1 MRLLSTI
8 TLVAGLSLAAA
19 SLSAQD
25 STQTPT
31 RNVPDSLVSQAKI
44 TEDSARAVAMKRV
57 PGTVQSTV
65 LERKRSR
72 LVYEFGIQRAGRTG
86 TTKVTVSATNGK
98 VVSVARM
105 GAGAKSKSA
114 TRRSS

>member
-19 SLSAQD
+19 GLSAQD
-25 STQTPT
+25 STQAPT

-98 VVSVARM
+98 VVSVARV
-105 GAGAKSKSA
+105 GAKSKSA

>member
-25 STQTPT
+25 STQAPT
-31 RNVPDSLVSQAKI
+31 RNVPDSLVSQAKV

-72 LVYEFGIQRAGRTG
+72 LVYEFGIQRAGRSG

-105 GAGAKSKSA
+105 GGAKSKSA